1 MNRWWVEPVSNLSV
15 AAMIETSP
23 ERLEKALLVGAIYGN
38 TSEEEVRDQLAELG
52 LLADTAGAQV
62 VGTITQKL
70 SRIHSAYF
78 IGEGKAKQVIAQAKT
93 LGASLIIFNDELT
106 PGQVKNYLKQA
117 GELKVI
123 DRNTLILDIF
133 YHHAKTREAKTQVEL
148 ARLEYMLPRLS
159 RQWTHLERQ
168 MGGIGTRAGAGE
180 TQIEVDRRLIRN
192 RIAKLKHELV
202 KIDKER
208 ETQSSQRRD
217 QFRVALV
224 GYTNA
229 GKSTLMN
236 ALSNANVF
244 VQDQLFATLDTTIRA
259 VQLDDSHTILLSDTV
274 GFVRKLPHH
283 LVATFRSTLKE
294 VVEADLILVI
304 LDASSGHLEEQE
316 QTIAEV
322 LKDLGAQ
329 NQRKIV
335 VLNKIDLV
343 NNDKTLA
350 ALKQRYPHSVMIS
363 ARQHLRL
370 DQLMRRI
377 RGIMEEDYHVIDI
390 EIPYRQGREL
400 VRAQEGVS
408 VLKRE
413 FQDDRLRLRI
423 KGPKIRI
430 KQILKQ
436 FQIS

>member
-294 VVEADLILVI
+294 VVEADLTLVI

>member
-1 MNRWWVEPVSNLSV
+1 MNRSWVEPGSNPCV
-15 AAMIETSP
+15 AAMIEASP
-23 ERLEKALLVGAIYGN
+23 ERTEKALLVGAIYGN
-38 TSEEEVRDQLAELG
+38 TSAEEVKDQLAELE
-52 LLADTAGAQV
+52 LLADTAGARV

-70 SRIHSAYF
+70 NRVHSAYF
-78 IGEGKAKQVIAQAKT
+78 IGEGKAKQVISQAKT
-93 LGASLIIFNDELT
+93 LGASLVIFNDELT

-208 ETQSSQRRD
+208 ETQSSQRQD

-259 VQLDDSHTILLSDTV
+259 VQLDESHTILLSDTV

-316 QTIAEV
+316 QTITDV

-329 NQRKIV
+329 DQRKIV
-335 VLNKIDLV
+335 ILNKIDLV
-343 NNDKTLA
+343 QNDKTLA

-370 DQLMRRI
+370 DQLTRRI
-377 RGIMEEDYHVIDI
+377 RNIMEEDYHVIDI
-390 EIPYRQGREL
+390 EIPYKQGREL

-413 FQDDRLRLRI
+413 FQDDRLLLRI

-436 FQIS
+436 FQTG